1 VATERE
7 DKPAPV
13 PNHALIRLMADK
25 GLDDEQLAKA
35 AKVLPKTVGRWRE
48 GTSRPYK
55 TNGLAA
61 AAALGAHPGVLWP
74 HVFGPPQDNALATGE
89 VAAETADLTAA
100 YLSRSEFLRSNPPE
114 ELFGAAT
121 EISVSGLSLNLL
133 CQHYPDTEIAR
144 LLQAGTSMR
153 CLFLDATGRYIAD
166 REAEEG
172 HSPGVLSTLTTLN
185 IRTLQRIQARLP
197 HDAATN
203 LQIRTYNEPVRFNI
217 TIVDSA
223 TCIVQPYLP
232 HARGVESPVLLIEK
246 RDDTPGLFAVFAS
259 VFDYYWNRGK
269 PVTS

>member
-1 VATERE
+1 MATERE

-13 PNHALIRLMADK
+13 PNHALIRLMANK

-55 TNGLAA
+55 TNGRAA

-153 CLFLDATGRYIAD
+153 CLFLDPTGRYIAD

-172 HSPGVLSTLTTLN
+172 HTPGVLSNLTTLN
-185 IRTLQRIQARLP
+185 IKTLQRIQARLP
-197 HDAATN
+197 HGTATN

-259 VFDYYWNRGK
+259 VFEYYWNRGK

>member
-1 VATERE
+1 MATERE

-25 GLDDEQLAKA
+25 GLDDDQLAKA

-55 TNGLAA
+55 TNGRAA

-100 YLSRSEFLRSNPPE
+100 YLSRSEFLRSNPPR
-114 ELFGAAT
+114 GAVRWRHRDQRERPVA
-121 EISVSGLSLNLL
+121 ESAVPA
-133 CQHYPDTEIAR
+133 HPDTEIAR

-153 CLFLDATGRYIAD
+153 CLFLDPAGRYIAD

-172 HSPGVLSTLTTLN
+172 HTPGVLSTLTTLN
-185 IRTLQRIQARLP
+185 IR
-197 HDAATN
+197 HVAA
-203 LQIRTYNEPVRFNI
+203 
-217 TIVDSA
+217 
-223 TCIVQPYLP
+223 
-232 HARGVESPVLLIEK
+232 
-246 RDDTPGLFAVFAS
+246 DTGP
-259 VFDYYWNRGK
+259 R
-269 PVTS
+269 PP

>member
-1 VATERE
+1 MS
-7 DKPAPV
+7 APV
-13 PNHALIRLMADK
+13 PNHALIRLMADN

-55 TNGLAA
+55 TNGRAA

-74 HVFGPPQDNALATGE
+74 HVFGPPQGNTIATGE
-89 VAAETADLTAA
+89 VATETADLTAA
-100 YLSRSEFLRSNPPE
+100 YLSRSQFLRSNPPE
-114 ELFGAAT
+114 ELFGGAT

-144 LLQAGTSMR
+144 LLQAGTLMR
-153 CLFLDATGRYIAD
+153 CLFLDPTGNYIDD

-172 HSPGVLSTLTTLN
+172 YNPGVLSTLTTLN
-185 IRTLQRIQARLP
+185 ITTLQRIQTRLP
-197 HDAATN
+197 HDTATN

-246 RDDTPGLFAVFAS
+246 RDDTPGLFAVFAN
-259 VFDYYWNRGK
+259 VFEYYWNRGK